1 MARYEFRGRDRRG
14 GLVRG
19 TREAQS
25 AEAVAAELM
34 AVDIVPV
41 EIVLERPHV
50 DWPRLLA
57 KLRGRRFT
65 TDQLILFSRQMHG
78 LTRAGVPLSRGLRT
92 VTESLAPGPFREA
105 LDEIGTALEEGRD
118 LAGSMA
124 RRPDVFPPLYVSIV
138 RVGEQLGKLDE
149 AFARLHVYL
158 TNDKTTRQQV
168 KSALR
173 YPTIVLV
180 AIAIAVWIITV
191 KVIPTFAQVYAH
203 FHAKLPWATRL
214 ILAVSDFAARY
225 WIPITVAVAASVVLL
240 RLYLRTPRGRYLW
253 DRAKLRLP
261 VVGSIALRGSLARF
275 ARAFGMSYRAG
286 LPIVQS
292 LGLIARSV
300 GNEFLAER
308 ILAMRKG
315 IERGESVSRTAQ
327 AVGLFTPVVL
337 QMLQIGDETGAI
349 DDMMDEVATF
359 YEEEVAYEVRN
370 LSTLIEPMLV
380 VALGIMVLIL
390 ALGVFLPMW
399 DLIQVVQH

>member
-1 MARYEFRGRDRRG
+1 MARFEFRGRDRRG

-19 TREAQS
+19 SREAES

-41 EIVLERPHV
+41 EIVPERPRT
-50 DWPRLLA
+50 DWARLLA
-57 KLRGRRFT
+57 PLRGRRLT

-78 LTRAGVPLSRGLRT
+78 LTRAGVPLSRGLAS
-92 VTESLAPGPFREA
+92 VTESLGPGPFRDA
-105 LDEIGTALEEGRD
+105 LVEIGAALEEGRD
-118 LAGSMA
+118 LAGAMA

-138 RVGEQLGKLDE
+138 RMGEQLGKLDE

-158 TNDKTTRQQV
+158 NRDKTTRQQIA
-168 KSALR
+168 SALR

-180 AIAIAVWIITV
+180 AMAVAVWVITV
-191 KVIPTFAQVYAH
+191 KVIPTFARVYAH
-203 FHAKLPWATRL
+203 FHARLPWATRL
-214 ILAVSDFAARY
+214 ILAVSDFAARD
-225 WIPITVAVAASVVLL
+225 WIPVTLAVAGVAVAA
-240 RLYLRTPRGRYLW
+240 RFYLKTPRGRYAW
-253 DRAKLRLP
+253 DRLKLRLP
-261 VVGSIALRGSLARF
+261 VVGKIALRGSLARF
-275 ARAFGMSYRAG
+275 ARAFAMSYRAG

-292 LGLIARSV
+292 LGLIARGV

-308 ILAMRKG
+308 ILAMRAG
-315 IERGESVSRTAQ
+315 IERGESISRTAR

-337 QMLQIGDETGAI
+337 QMLRVGDETGAI

-370 LSTLIEPMLV
+370 LSTLIEPLLV

>member
-1 MARYEFRGRDRRG
+1 MARYDFRGRDRRG

-19 TREAQS
+19 VREAES

-41 EIVLERPHV
+41 AITPERPHT

-57 KLRGRRFT
+57 RLRGRRFT

-78 LTRAGVPLSRGLRT
+78 LTRAGVPLSRGL
-92 VTESLAPGPFREA
+92 ESLLESIRPGPFRDA
-105 LDEIGTALEEGRD
+105 LAEIRTALEEGRD
-118 LAGSMA
+118 LAGAMA

-158 TNDKTTRQQV
+158 TRDKTTRQQIV
-168 KSALR
+168 SALR

-180 AIAIAVWIITV
+180 AMAVAVWIITV
-191 KVIPTFAQVYAH
+191 KVIPIFAHVYAH
-203 FHAKLPWATRL
+203 FHARLPWATRL
-214 ILAVSDFAARY
+214 ILAVSSFAARF
-225 WIPITVAVAASVVLL
+225 WIPVTAAVVLGIVAA
-240 RLYLRTPRGRYLW
+240 RLWLRTPRGRYVW
-253 DRAKLRLP
+253 DRTKLRLP
-261 VVGSIALRGSLARF
+261 VVGDIALRGSLARF
-275 ARAFGMSYRAG
+275 ARAFAMSYRAG
-286 LPIVQS
+286 LPIVQA
-292 LGLIARSV
+292 LGLIARGV
-300 GNEFLAER
+300 GNEFVAER
-308 ILAMRKG
+308 VLAMRVG
-315 IERGESVSRTAQ
+315 IERGESISRTAR

-337 QMLQIGDETGAI
+337 QMLRVGDETGAI

-370 LSTLIEPMLV
+370 LSTLIEPFLV
-380 VALGIMVLIL
+380 VALGIMVLLL

>member
-1 MARYEFRGRDRRG
+1 VTRYDFRGRDRRG

-19 TREAQS
+19 VREAES

-41 EIVLERPHV
+41 EISPERPRT
-50 DWPRLLA
+50 DWARLLA
-57 KLRGRRFT
+57 PLRGRRFT

-78 LTRAGVPLSRGLRT
+78 LTRAGVPLSRGL
-92 VTESLAPGPFREA
+92 ESLLESLRPGPFRDALVEIRGA
-105 LDEIGTALEEGRD
+105 LDEGRD
-118 LAGSMA
+118 LAGAMA
-124 RRPDVFPPLYVSIV
+124 HRPDVFPPLYVSIV

-158 TNDKTTRQQV
+158 TRDKTTRQQIV
-168 KSALR
+168 SALR
-173 YPTIVLV
+173 YPAVVVV
-180 AIAIAVWIITV
+180 AMAVAVWIITV
-191 KVIPTFAQVYAH
+191 KVIPIFAHVYAH
-203 FHAKLPWATRL
+203 FHARLPWATRL

-225 WIPITVAVAASVVLL
+225 WIVVTVVVVAGVVAA
-240 RLYLRTPRGRYLW
+240 RFYLKTPQGRYAW
-253 DRAKLRLP
+253 DRIKLRIP
-261 VVGSIALRGSLARF
+261 VVGGIALRGSLARF
-275 ARAFGMSYRAG
+275 ARAFAMSYRAG
-286 LPIVQS
+286 LPIVQA
-292 LGLIARSV
+292 LGLIARGV
-300 GNEFLAER
+300 GNEFVAER
-308 ILAMRKG
+308 ILAMRAG
-315 IERGESVSRTAQ
+315 IERGESIFRTAH

-337 QMLQIGDETGAI
+337 QMLRVGDETGAI

-370 LSTLIEPMLV
+370 LSTLIEPFLV